1 MANLDKNLD
10 KADGVNVGGIIYG
23 GRDSDTW
30 VPVQQSFDWAH
41 GIIAYGAS
49 LESETTAATL
59 GAQGVRTFNIMSNLD
74 FLAIPLGKYIQNNL
88 DFAGKLKC
96 APLIFA
102 ANYFLKKDGKFLNS
116 KLDKSVW
123 VKWMELRVH
132 GEVDVI
138 QAPTGMLP
146 EYEDL
151 RKLFK
156 QVLSRDYTLP
166 EYIEQFT
173 IRVPENIA
181 KLGRI
186 EKIYRNDVSDTPAVV
201 LEVLAA
207 QRARLIELQKAKG
220 DYVSPLDL

>member
-1 MANLDKNLD
+1 VCP
-10 KADGVNVGGIIYG
+10 ADL
-23 GRDSDTW
+23 RSQT
-30 VPVQQSFDWAH
+30 
-41 GIIAYGAS
+41 
-49 LESETTAATL
+49 
-59 GAQGVRTFNIMSNLD
+59 
-74 FLAIPLGKYIQNNL
+74 
-88 DFAGKLKC
+88 
-96 APLIFA
+96 
-102 ANYFLKKDGKFLNS
+102 YFLKKDGKFLNS

-173 IRVPENIA
+173 IRVPENIGQA
-181 KLGRI
+181 WPDREDLPQRCQR
-186 EKIYRNDVSDTPAVV
+186 YPAVV